1 MKMLSKNDFE
11 LIRSWVYRIARPL
24 EMALWNYDFE
34 NGGKDAVLRT
44 LAAYQNTDGGFG
56 HALEADNWNPNSSPA
71 TTGFGI
77 GILDEID
84 FDDIQHPVLQ
94 GILKYIESNV
104 YLAEKSWSWTIP
116 TNNDYAHAP
125 WYTYETGNTEAYSEL
140 VTIGLVLFIIRHT
153 EENSAIYKKAAALLE
168 SVIRKFS
175 DSTTDFFTISSYC
188 ELVRKIEKYK
198 LESRFDIKTV
208 KESLPMA
215 VNTYM
220 EKDPFKWA
228 GWCGRPSFFI
238 KSPDSVY
245 YKGNEDSMSKELD
258 WQLDKMTGRLTELNV
273 WNVNANGWYW
283 EHNNRGGEYPME
295 SFISANCWEIIDAI
309 NNIRLFKNFGRM
321 DLSY

>member
-1 MKMLSKNDFE
+1 M
-11 LIRSWVYRIARPL
+11 
-24 EMALWNYDFE
+24 
-34 NGGKDAVLRT
+34 
-44 LAAYQNTDGGFG
+44 
-56 HALEADNWNPNSSPA
+56 
-71 TTGFGI
+71 
-77 GILDEID
+77 DEID

-125 WYTYETGNTEAYSEL
+125 WYTFETGNTEAYSEL
-140 VTIGLVLFIIRHT
+140 VTIGLVFFIIRHT

-168 SVIRKFS
+168 GVICKFS

-208 KESLPMA
+208 KERLPMA

-220 EKDPFKWA
+220 ERDPFKWD
-228 GWCGRPSFFI
+228 GCWCGRPSFFI
-238 KSPDSVY
+238 KSPESVY

-321 DLSY
+321 DFSC